1 MHLALMLLAI
11 VATSSCVSNNQS
23 VASKSV
29 VCSAFC
35 KYRTSKGAFGRLWFS
50 QVNVD
55 TTKAWQQ
62 LEQTCQE
69 ITCQGCTYELQI
81 SLEPVIVDGQKDYGM
96 KSSKM
101 EESCVDVFFNT
112 EKNRM

>member
-1 MHLALMLLAI
+1 MRLALMLLAI

-69 ITCQGCTYELQI
+69 ITCQGCTYELQA
-81 SLEPVIVDGQKDYGM
+81 SVEPVIVDGQKEYGM
-96 KSSKM
+96 KTAKM
-101 EESCVDVFFNT
+101 EESCSAVVFPM
-112 EKNRM
+112 EK